1 MVWEKWGE
9 IDQKQ
14 TFQLHRLNRFWG
26 SETQHGD
33 HGWKYCAVYWTFANK
48 QDDGAHPHQW
58 QPSEI
63 TDMLISSAVAIIS
76 QSMQLSKHHI
86 PHDKIYHL
94 AHLLFPNKA
103 GELKSIWWISWFLYW
118 AKQLV
123 FTPAVHYSCLRNS
136 TEKKK
141 KLVSNP
147 PKEILVWNE
156 GPMWAFVRLFSS
168 F

>member
-1 MVWEKWGE
+1 MGE
-9 IDQKQ
+9 MGRNWSKGKHFSCIDWTGSGDLRHSIVTTVENIVQYIE
-14 TFQLHRLNRFWG
+14 RLQG
-26 SETQHGD
+26 
-33 HGWKYCAVYWTFANK
+33 
-48 QDDGAHPHQW
+48 DGAHPHQW

-141 KLVSNP
+141 KNWFLTH
-147 PKEILVWNE
+147 PKRSWSEMRVPCE
-156 GPMWAFVRLFSS
+156 RL
-168 F
+168 